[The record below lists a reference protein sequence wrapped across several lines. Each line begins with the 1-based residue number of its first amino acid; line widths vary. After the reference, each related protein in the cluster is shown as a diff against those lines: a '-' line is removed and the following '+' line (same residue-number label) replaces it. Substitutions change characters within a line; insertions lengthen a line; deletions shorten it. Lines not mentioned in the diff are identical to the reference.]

1 MAFALCAATGVAS
14 AQGLRLPGE
23 PAPALGA
30 PSVAPA
36 PQAAPAAPSRAAPAA
51 PQRAVPAASQR
62 QSAAPAVVPPPGQTS
77 SGTLGDAIVA
87 VVNNEVITRRELDQR
102 VATALASLAEQNIPA
117 PPPEILDRQVLDRV
131 IADTVQLQEA
141 DRVGV
146 RVSEDQIDMTIQR
159 IAEQNNTS
167 VAQMRQQLERDGVA
181 WDVYRADLRDQ
192 IRMNR
197 VREQE
202 LDRTIFV
209 SEAEIDAFLAEQS
222 AQQGQPGAQA
232 AAGVLQLAQILV
244 RVPEGSSPAQIEQ
257 LRNRANQLASQA
269 RSGADFAQ
277 LAAAASDGDE
287 ALRGGDLGAR
297 PTVGWPDVFL
307 RATARLQP
315 GQVSDVVQSGN
326 GFHILK
332 VVAREGGAP
341 QAGSLLGPAGPQ
353 QVTQHRARH
362 ILLRTTAVRNDEQ
375 ARAQL
380 EQLRTRIIQGGSSF
394 ADLARQYS
402 DDASAPQ
409 GGDLGWLSPGETVPE
424 FENAMQNLQP
434 GQVSQPVRSQFGW
447 HLIVVEDRRVQDIGD
462 QSRRMQARQI
472 LFQRKL
478 EPAWADWVG
487 MLRSRAYVD
496 NRLERD
502 ANL

>member
-1 MAFALCAATGVAS
+1 
-14 AQGLRLPGE
+14 QPGS
-23 PAPALGA
+23 PGSPG
-30 PSVAPA
+30 
-36 PQAAPAAPSRAAPAA
+36 RAARQAA
-51 PQRAVPAASQR
+51 PQRQ
-62 QSAAPAVVPPPGQTS
+62 QAAPAVVPPPGQTS

-87 VVNNEVITRRELDQR
+87 VVNNEVITRRELDER
-102 VATALASLAEQNIPA
+102 VSTARASLADQGIQA
-117 PPPEILDRQVLDRV
+117 PPPDVLDRQVLDRV

-141 DRVGV
+141 DRIGV
-146 RVSEDQIDMTIQR
+146 RVSDDQIDMTIQR
-159 IAEQNNTS
+159 IAEQNNAS
-167 VAQMRQQLERDGVA
+167 VAQMRQQLEKDGVA
-181 WDVYRADLRDQ
+181 WNVYRADLRDQ

-209 SEAEIDAFLAEQS
+209 SESEIDAFLAEQS

-232 AAGVLQLAQILV
+232 ASGALQLAQILV
-244 RVPEGSSPAQIEQ
+244 RVPEGSSPTQIEQ
-257 LRNRANQLASQA
+257 LRNRANQLLAQA
-269 RSGADFAQ
+269 RGGADFAQ
-277 LAAAASDGDE
+277 LAAASSDGDE

-297 PTVGWPDVFL
+297 PTVGWPDVFV
-307 RATARLQP
+307 RATSRLQP

-332 VVAREGGAP
+332 VVAREGGSAQAP
-341 QAGSLLGPAGPQ
+341 GGLLGPAGPQ

-362 ILLRTTAVRNDEQ
+362 ILLRTTAVRNDDQ

-380 EQLRTRIIQGGSSF
+380 EQLRTRITQGGSAF

-502 ANL
+502 ARL